1 MGPVTGLARERGHAV
16 ADDSNNGGGN
26 GNNGGGSSGGGSRSF
41 TEADVERIVRDRL
54 DRDRRKQEDALR
66 NAQDSSKSDI
76 DKLTAAV
83 TALTE
88 RAAKA
93 EAAVARRD
101 AAEKY
106 NLPKNIAAKLAGSEA
121 EELDREAR
129 DWVTQLAELGVPV
142 KDGKIVAKQ
151 GDSSGGS
158 SGNGGDNAGG
168 NADGSGKQGGDAG
181 GGDGKDGGGQGS
193 TGGDGAGAGKNTGN
207 GGSGTQDSG
216 GDAGK
221 GKSLLGGRPT
231 ETLRSGAAP
240 AGGGGEVD
248 AGKLAE
254 SILGAGF

>member
-1 MGPVTGLARERGHAV
+1 M
-16 ADDSNNGGGN
+16 ADDSNNGGTSSGGGN
-26 GNNGGGSSGGGSRSF
+26 GGNGGSGGGSRSF
-41 TEADVERIVRDRL
+41 TEQDVERIVRDRL
-54 DRDRRKQEDALR
+54 DRERRKQEDALR

-83 TALTE
+83 AELT
-88 RAAKA
+88 RQAQDSKA
-93 EAAVARRD
+93 QLARRD
-101 AAEKY
+101 VAEKY
-106 NLPKNIAAKLAGSEA
+106 NLPKSIAAKLAGSA
-121 EELDREAR
+121 EDDLDREAR
-129 DWVTQLAELGVPV
+129 DWVSQLAALGVPV

-151 GDSSGGS
+151 GDGSGGS
-158 SGNGGDNAGG
+158 GGNGGDNAGG

-181 GGDGKDGGGQGS
+181 GGDGKDGGGQSS

-207 GGSGTQDSG
+207 GSSGTQDSG

-240 AGGGGEVD
+240 AGGGGGEVD